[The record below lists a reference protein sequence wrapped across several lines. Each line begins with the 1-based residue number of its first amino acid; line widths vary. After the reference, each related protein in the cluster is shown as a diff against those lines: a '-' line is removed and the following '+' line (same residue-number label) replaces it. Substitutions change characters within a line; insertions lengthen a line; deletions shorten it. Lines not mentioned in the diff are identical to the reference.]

1 MLFIRCQQ
9 ERLDALIR
17 NQQVNGSS
25 PFVGSINLPA
35 HPSEQPNSHRH
46 FGIRTYV
53 KVMKIRAICVS
64 LSLLCAVS
72 PAMSAWSQQTASSTE
87 QKSAEQ
93 QSGAQPVRPY
103 TADSIRVTTTV
114 EPLPLAESDRSV
126 EEISPREM
134 PAGTDSVVGLLRS
147 DASLDVQARAAE
159 GVQADLSLRGTTFE
173 QSLILV
179 NGLRVNDPET
189 GHLNLDIAIPLD
201 AVTRVDILHGSGS
214 TFYGSDAIGGA
225 VNLLTGAPDAGWGVV
240 ARSGAG
246 NYGSLE
252 EHLRAAYVAPRFQEQ
267 LTGSRDTSDGF
278 IADRNYSSNA
288 LASETWVKWKPGTTD
303 ILLAGSDRPYGANLF
318 YGPYDSWERT
328 KGWFASIQQEL
339 GPQMAASFGYRRHS
353 DMFVLFE
360 GQPSVYENNHI
371 TTSYEGALR
380 RADSLGAN
388 TTISYGLEEDGESIH
403 SFNYTAAVLGYA
415 LGVHARNEG
424 AGYAN
429 LSLRALGRFSL
440 SMGAREEVLSGGT
453 QVFSPS
459 VAGAFMAAKTLRLR
473 GAVGHG
479 FRLPTYVDLYYS
491 DPSTIGNPNLKP
503 ESSWSYE
510 GGLDWTPANG
520 RLTLTAVG
528 SRLQEQ
534 NAIDYSKMQLA
545 TPALTFAEP
554 WQAVNIQNLNLSGA
568 EASVQLHVSATQQV
582 QLSYT
587 AVRAGSPPE
596 GIISEYAYNYAAQ
609 NAIFGWS
616 GLVPGKWGKQI
627 TAHTQVNVVQR
638 TGQTAYPLWD
648 VEASRNR
655 GRIRPYLKL
664 LNLSN
669 TGYQEIMDVPLQ
681 GRTIMGGMEFYWRH
695 K

>member
-1 MLFIRCQQ
+1 
-9 ERLDALIR
+9 
-17 NQQVNGSS
+17 
-25 PFVGSINLPA
+25 
-35 HPSEQPNSHRH
+35 
-46 FGIRTYV
+46 
-53 KVMKIRAICVS
+53 MKIRTVC
-64 LSLLCAVS
+64 LSVHVLYAASGVC
-72 PAMSAWSQQTASSTE
+72 QQGA
-87 QKSAEQ
+87 APQ
-93 QSGAQPVRPY
+93 QSAAPQSWPVVVRPQ
-103 TADSIRVTTTV
+103 TMDSIRVTTTV

-134 PAGTDSVVGLLRS
+134 PAGTDSVVDLLRT
-147 DASLDVQARAAE
+147 DTSLNVQERSAE

-189 GHLNLDIAIPLD
+189 GHLNLDIAVPLD

-225 VNLLTGAPDAGWGVV
+225 VNLLTGAPDAGWSAV

-252 EHLRAAYVAPRFQEQ
+252 EHLRVGYAAPKFQEQ
-267 LTGSRDTSDGF
+267 VTGNRDTSDGF

-288 LASETWVKWKPGTTD
+288 LASESWVKWKPGTTD

-339 GPQMAASFGYRRHS
+339 GEKTAASFGYRRHS
-353 DMFVLFE
+353 DLFVLFAD
-360 GQPSVYENNHI
+360 QPAIYENNHI
-371 TTSYEGALR
+371 TTSYEGAVR
-380 RADSLGAN
+380 RADSWRAN
-388 TTISYGLEEDGESIH
+388 TTLSYGLEADGDSIH
-403 SFNYTAAVLGYA
+403 SNN
-415 LGVHARNEG
+415 LGVHARNQG

-429 LSLRALGRFSL
+429 LSMRALKRFSL
-440 SMGAREEVLSGGT
+440 SLGAREEVLSGGT

-459 VAGAFMAAKTLRLR
+459 VAASFMATHTLRLR
-473 GAVGHG
+473 AAAGHG

-491 DPSTIGNPNLKP
+491 DPTTIGNPNLKP
-503 ESSWSYE
+503 ESSWNYE

-520 RLTLTAVG
+520 RVTLTAVG
-528 SRLQEQ
+528 FRLQQ
-534 NAIDYSKMQLA
+534 KNAIDYSKLQLA
-545 TPALTFAEP
+545 TPGLTFAEP
-554 WQAVNIQNLNLSGA
+554 WQAVNVQNLNLTGA
-568 EASVQLHVSATQQV
+568 EASVQIHVSATQQV

-587 AVRAGSPPE
+587 AVRAGTPPA

-609 NAIFGWS
+609 NAIFVWS
-616 GLVPGKWGKQI
+616 GSLPGAWGRQI
-627 TAHTQVNVVQR
+627 TAHTQVNVVQK

-648 VEASRNR
+648 VAVARNE
-655 GRIRPYLKL
+655 GKIRPYLRV

-669 TGYQEIMDVPLQ
+669 TGYQEIMGVPLQ
-681 GRTIMGGMEFYWRH
+681 GRTIMGGMEWNWRRQ
-695 K
+695 